1 MTTEEK
7 AKAYDKAIERAKQH
21 CADYVVET
29 IFSELKES
37 EGERIR
43 KDIISFVEQAI
54 DAGYGIISKERKE
67 KWIAWL
73 KKQGEQNLVNTDL
86 DELVIQLEETI
97 GTSPHSRETIKDFFK
112 MAVQK
117 YMNCLKIANGEIGSL
132 VEENYRLKE
141 KQGKQMPAWS
151 EEDEDIRDT
160 IIRDLKHLG
169 GDIVNVKPAYKEEV
183 GWLKSLKE
191 RYTWRP
197 SDEQMKA
204 LESIFAKHGAYNDDL
219 LSLISDLKK
228 TKRVKL

>member
-151 EEDEDIRDT
+151 EEDEVGLGDAMWAIEQART
-160 IIRDLKHLG
+160 IAKDENDMGNLWYAEH
-169 GDIVNVKPAYKEEV
+169 
-183 GWLKSLKE
+183 WLKTLKE
-191 RYTWRP
+191 RYTC
-197 SDEQMKA
+197 
-204 LESIFAKHGAYNDDL
+204 
-219 LSLISDLKK
+219 
-228 TKRVKL
+228 